1 MDVERPVV
9 RPTAQGG
16 NGEMKT
22 KKIMAVSVG
31 ILLAAFLAVNL
42 IFFQVDQT
50 EYAVVTQF
58 GKPVRAI
65 KEPGLYVKL
74 PDPVQSIRRYDNR
87 AMVFSPDQTEFLTQ
101 DKKNIITQA
110 YAVWQIE
117 DPVRFMKT
125 VRNSMGAQDR
135 LTDILSSELGVA
147 FGRYDLSSL
156 VTTIDTGMKLP
167 EMMARVTR
175 ICNEKTTAYGMS
187 VADVSV
193 RVLNFPEKNKL
204 SVFQRM
210 RAERERIAR
219 KYRSEGAE
227 EAAKIRAQADKEK
240 QVLLSQAREKAEV
253 IKGEGDAEAIR
264 VYAAA
269 YQKGPEFYKFVRSLE
284 AYEKF
289 IDEKTTAILPSD
301 AELLKYFENN
311 SPSFW
316 PMEAR
321 AQ

>member
-1 MDVERPVV
+1 
-9 RPTAQGG
+9 
-16 NGEMKT
+16 
-22 KKIMAVSVG
+22 MAVSGG

-65 KEPGLYVKL
+65 KDPGLYVKL
-74 PDPVQSIRRYDNR
+74 PDPVQSIHRYDNR

-110 YAVWQIE
+110 YAVWRIE

-125 VRNSMGAQDR
+125 VRNSTGAQAR
-135 LTDILSSELGVA
+135 LNDILSSELGVA
-147 FGRYDLSSL
+147 FGSYDLSSL

-167 EMMARVTR
+167 EMIARVTR
-175 ICNEKTTAYGMS
+175 ICNKKTTSYGMS
-187 VADVSV
+187 VADVRV

-219 KYRSEGAE
+219 KYRSEGTE
-227 EAAKIRAQADKEK
+227 EAAKTRARADKEK
-240 QVLLSQAREKAEV
+240 QVLLSRAREKAEI
-253 IKGEGDAEAIR
+253 IKGEGDAEAIKI
-264 VYAAA
+264 YAAA

-289 IDEKTTAILPSD
+289 IDENTTAILPSN
-301 AELLKYFENN
+301 AEILKYFENN
-311 SPSFW
+311 SPSFP

>member
-1 MDVERPVV
+1 
-9 RPTAQGG
+9 
-16 NGEMKT
+16 
-22 KKIMAVSVG
+22 MAVSVG
-31 ILLAAFLAVNL
+31 IILAVFLAVNL

-65 KEPGLYVKL
+65 TEPGLYLKL
-74 PDPVQSIRRYDNR
+74 PDPAQSVQRYDNR
-87 AMVFSPDQTEFLTQ
+87 AMVFTPDQTEFLTQ

-110 YAVWQIE
+110 YAVWEIE

-125 VRNSMGAQDR
+125 VRNSTGAQDR

-156 VTTIDTGMKLP
+156 ITTVKTSMKLP

-175 ICNEKTTAYGMS
+175 ICNDKTNPYGIS
-187 VADVSV
+187 VADVRV

-227 EAAKIRAQADKEK
+227 EAAKIRAQADKKK
-240 QVLLSQAREKAEV
+240 QVLLSEAREKAEI
-253 IKGEGDAEAIR
+253 IKGEGDAEAIK

-269 YQKGPEFYKFVRSLE
+269 YQKGPEFYKFTRSLE

-289 IDEKTTAILPSD
+289 IDEKTTTILPSD
-301 AELLKYFENN
+301 AEILKYFENN
-311 SPSFW
+311 TPSSSHR
-316 PMEAR
+316 EAR
-321 AQ
+321 VQ

>member
-1 MDVERPVV
+1 
-9 RPTAQGG
+9 
-16 NGEMKT
+16 MKS
-22 KKIMAVSVG
+22 KKLMVISVG
-31 ILLAAFLAVNL
+31 ILSVVFLSVNL
-42 IFFQVDQT
+42 VFFQVDQT
-50 EYAVVTQF
+50 EHVVVTQF

-65 KEPGLYVKL
+65 KTPGLYWKL
-74 PDPVQSIRRYDNR
+74 PDPVQTVQRFDNR

-110 YAVWQIE
+110 YAVWKIE

-125 VRNSMGAQDR
+125 VRNSTGAQDR

-147 FGRYDLSSL
+147 FGQYDLSSL
-156 VTTIDTGMKLP
+156 VTTAESGVKLP
-167 EMMARVTR
+167 EMMARVSR
-175 ICNEKTTAYGMS
+175 VCNEKTTPYGVS
-187 VADVSV
+187 VADVRV

-240 QVLLSQAREKAEV
+240 QILLSQAGEKAEI

-269 YQKGPEFYKFVRSLE
+269 YRKGPEFYKFIRSLE

-289 IDEKTTAILPSD
+289 IDEKTTTILPSD
-301 AELLKYFENN
+301 ADILKYFEINA
-311 SPSFW
+311 PSSSQ
-316 PMEAR
+316 MEAR